1 MRGKRKLFKAT
12 ALMALLALLA
22 SGTVW
27 NMRRAQAQDTVPPP
41 TNDRISFGMVGITR
55 GQTLRLSVAS
65 ISDAVCPCSRVL
77 LNFRD
82 AEGRLLRSRD
92 GSVIHRAL
100 ELGPG
105 RAASLDLD
113 ADELQLPPGPSRLQ
127 LRAVVTVIP
136 PPTGDSDEIPPPVG
150 DRIVPSVEVFNNAT
164 GRTVVYIGNP
174 GVIRG
179 FDPQPDPPAGD

>member
-1 MRGKRKLFKAT
+1 MSSKRRAV
-12 ALMALLALLA
+12 ALLTLAVLAALVALGA
-22 SGTVW
+22 FRGARPV
-27 NMRRAQAQDTVPPP
+27 RAQDQQPPP
-41 TNDRISFGMVGITR
+41 INDRISFGMVGITR

-65 ISDAVCPCSRVL
+65 ISDAICPCGRVL

-136 PPTGDSDEIPPPVG
+136 PDVGDSDEIPPDIG

-164 GRTVVYIGNP
+164 GS
-174 GVIRG
+174 RG
-179 FDPQPDPPAGD
+179 RPSWRASG

>member
-1 MRGKRKLFKAT
+1 MRTKRTF
-12 ALMALLALLA
+12 ALLTLAALAALVTLGVFRA
-22 SGTVW
+22 PRS
-27 NMRRAQAQDTVPPP
+27 AQAQDQTPPP
-41 TNDRISFGMVGITR
+41 VGDRISFGMVGITR
-55 GQTLRLSVAS
+55 GQTVRLSVANS
-65 ISDAVCPCSRVL
+65 AIGCPCQRIL

-92 GSVIHRAL
+92 GSVIQRAL

-113 ADELQLPPGPSRLQ
+113 ADELQLPPGPVRLQ
-127 LRAVVTVIP
+127 LRAVVTVQ
-136 PPTGDSDEIPPPVG
+136 PPPVG
-150 DRIVPSVEVFNNAT
+150 DSDELPPPVNDRVVPSVEVFNNAT

-179 FDPQPDPPAGD
+179 FNPQPDPLDGD

>member
-1 MRGKRKLFKAT
+1 MRTKRTF
-12 ALMALLALLA
+12 ALLALAALA
-22 SGTVW
+22 ALVTLGAFRGAGRV
-27 NMRRAQAQDTVPPP
+27 RAQDQQPPP
-41 TNDRISFGMVGITR
+41 INDRISFGLVGVTR

-65 ISDAVCPCSRVL
+65 ISDAICPCGRVL

-105 RAASLDLD
+105 QATSLDFD
-113 ADELQLPPGPSRLQ
+113 ADDIQWPPGPTRLQ

-136 PPTGDSDEIPPPVG
+136 PDVG
-150 DRIVPSVEVFNNAT
+150 DRIVPSVEVFNNVT
-164 GRTVVYIGNP
+164 GRTTLYIGNP
-174 GVIRG
+174 GVVRG
-179 FDPQPDPPAGD
+179 FNPQPDPLDGD